1 MGIAEKAN
9 MVQYRHMQFLEQ
21 LVKMGTINRYQMED
35 ILEKAK
41 SMNGDVDRA
50 AESEGVPSDLIR
62 QAKSQVF
69 GVPERTVDFQ
79 NVSLEALKY
88 IPEDA
93 SANYRVVPIGIKNGV
108 LEVGMLDPGDVAAQG
123 ALQFISSKIKMPVE
137 KFVISYDDFKKT
149 AEGYHGV
156 SGFVEDDDNRSIMAD
171 EILDVPNDQVD
182 ENEGVNADGSITED
196 APATKMIGVIVKNAI
211 DGGASDIHIEHAGN
225 EVRVR
230 YRVDGILHT
239 SLRPNKSFHGALV
252 AKIKTLANL
261 KLDEKRKPQDG
272 RFVAV
277 VDKGT
282 GHERKVDFRVSTMP
296 AFYGEKVVIRI
307 LDPERGV
314 KTLEDVGLSP
324 EHLATIREVIKRPHG
339 LILMTGPTGEGKS
352 TTLYAMVKEI
362 DLEGLN
368 VVSLED
374 PIEYNISGMNQSQVR
389 PEIGY
394 DFATGLRSILRQD
407 PDVIMVGEI
416 RDAETAKLAIQAALT
431 GHLVFATL
439 HTNSAIGAV
448 PRLIDMGVDPY
459 LIAPTL
465 LMSMAQR
472 LVQKIVP
479 NTGKAIPVDG
489 PIAEMIGKE
498 FADLPPEFLE
508 KLPITSTVY
517 EAQRS
522 ANSESG
528 LHGRMPAVE
537 MFVSDKEIEKI
548 ILATPTEDA
557 IYDNARRKGFLTMK
571 DDAILK
577 CMAGK
582 IPWSEVNTL

>member
-1 MGIAEKAN
+1 
-9 MVQYRHMQFLEQ
+9 MQFLEQ

-35 ILEKAK
+35 VIERAK
-41 SMNGDVDRA
+41 SMNGDFDRA
-50 AESEGVPSDLIR
+50 LDAEGISGDLIR
-62 QAKSQVF
+62 QAKSEVY
-69 GVPERTVDFQ
+69 GVPERTINNAQ
-79 NVSLEALKY
+79 EVSLEALKY
-88 IPEDA
+88 VPEDA
-93 SANYRVVPIGIKNGV
+93 SANYGLVPLGIKNGV
-108 LEVGMLDPGDVAAQG
+108 LEIGMLDPGDVAAQG
-123 ALQFISSKIKMPVE
+123 ALQFISSKIKMPIE
-137 KFVISYDDFKKT
+137 KFVISYEDFKKT

-156 SGFVEDDDNRSIMAD
+156 SGFETEDEGSRSLMAD
-171 EILDVPNDQVD
+171 EILDVPTDHID
-182 ENEGVNADGSITED
+182 ENEGVNADGTITED

-211 DGGASDIHIEHAGN
+211 DGGASDIHIENIGT
-225 EVRVR
+225 EMRVR

-252 AKIKTLANL
+252 AKIKTLTGTM

-296 AFYGEKVVIRI
+296 TFYGEKVVIRI

-339 LILMTGPTGEGKS
+339 MILMTGPTGEGKS
-352 TTLYAMVKEI
+352 TTLYAMIKEI
-362 DLEGLN
+362 DREGLN

-374 PIEYNISGMNQSQVR
+374 PIEYNIPGMSQTQVK
-389 PEIGY
+389 PEIGF
-394 DFATGLRSILRQD
+394 DFEDGLRSILRQD

-416 RDAETAKLAIQAALT
+416 RDKETAKLAIQAALT

-489 PIAEMIGKE
+489 SIAEIIGKE

-508 KLPITSTVY
+508 KLPITNTVY
-517 EAQRS
+517 EPQRS
-522 ANSESG
+522 DVSESG
-528 LHGRMPAVE
+528 LHGRMPVAE
-537 MFVSDKEIEKI
+537 MFIVDKEIENI
-548 ILATPTEDA
+548 ILTHPDENA
-557 IYDNARRKGFLTMK
+557 IYENARKKGFITMK

-582 IPWSEVNTL
+582 IPWDEVNTL

>member
-1 MGIAEKAN
+1 
-9 MVQYRHMQFLEQ
+9 MQFLEQ

-41 SMNGDVDRA
+41 SMNGDLDKA
-50 AESEGVPSDLIR
+50 IEAEGIPSDVVR
-62 QAKSQVF
+62 QAKGEF
-69 GVPERTVDFQ
+69 YGVAERVINFQ
-79 NVSLEALKY
+79 DVSLDALKY

-93 SANYRVVPIGIKNGV
+93 SANYRIVPIGIKNGV
-108 LEVGMLDPGDVAAQG
+108 LEIGMLDPGDVAAVG
-123 ALQFISSKIKMPVE
+123 ALQFISSKIKMPIE
-137 KFVISYDDFKKT
+137 KFVISYDDYKK
-149 AEGYHGV
+149 AVEGYHGV
-156 SGFVEDDDNRSIMAD
+156 SDFVEEDSGNRSAMAD
-171 EILDVPNDQVD
+171 EILDVPNDEID
-182 ENEGVNADGSITED
+182 ENAGVNKDGSITED

-211 DGGASDIHIEHAGN
+211 DGGASDIHIEHIGT

-252 AKIKTLANL
+252 AKIKTLTGTM

-282 GHERKVDFRVSTMP
+282 GRERKVDFRVSTMP
-296 AFYGEKVVIRI
+296 TFYGEKVVIRI

-324 EHLATIREVIKRPHG
+324 EHLALVRDVIKRPHG

-352 TTLYAMVKEI
+352 TTLYAMIKEI
-362 DLEGLN
+362 DREGLN

-374 PIEYNISGMNQSQVR
+374 PIEYNIPGMSQSQVK

-416 RDAETAKLAIQAALT
+416 RDKETAKLAIQAALT

-472 LVQKIVP
+472 LVQKLVP
-479 NTGKAIPVDG
+479 NTGKVVPVDG
-489 PIAEMIGKE
+489 SIAEMIGKE
-498 FADLPPEFLE
+498 FGDLPQQFLE
-508 KLPITSTVY
+508 QLPITNTVY

-522 ANSESG
+522 EGSESG
-528 LHGRMPAVE
+528 MHGRMPVAE
-537 MFVSDKEIEKI
+537 MFVVDKDIAE
-548 ILATPTEDA
+548 
-557 IYDNARRKGFLTMK
+557 
-571 DDAILK
+571 
-577 CMAGK
+577 
-582 IPWSEVNTL
+582 

>member
-1 MGIAEKAN
+1 
-9 MVQYRHMQFLEQ
+9 MQFLEQ

-41 SMNGDVDRA
+41 SMNGDIDKA
-50 AESEGVPSDLIR
+50 IESEGIASDVVR
-62 QAKSQVF
+62 QAKSEF
-69 GVPERTVDFQ
+69 YGVAERVINFQ
-79 NVSLEALKY
+79 DVSLDALKY

-93 SANYRVVPIGIKNGV
+93 SANYRIVPIGIKNGV
-108 LEVGMLDPGDVAAQG
+108 LEIGMLDPGDVAAVG
-123 ALQFISSKIKMPVE
+123 ALQFISSKIKMPIE
-137 KFVISYDDFKKT
+137 KFVISYDDFKK
-149 AEGYHGV
+149 AVEGYHGV
-156 SGFVEDDDNRSIMAD
+156 SDFVEEDSGNRSAMAD
-171 EILDVPNDQVD
+171 EILDVPTDQID
-182 ENEGVNADGSITED
+182 ENEGVNKDGTITED

-211 DGGASDIHIEHAGN
+211 DGGASDIHIEHIGT

-230 YRVDGILHT
+230 YRVDGVLHT

-252 AKIKTLANL
+252 AKIKTLTGTM

-282 GHERKVDFRVSTMP
+282 GRERKVDFRVSTMP
-296 AFYGEKVVIRI
+296 TFYGEKVVIRI

-324 EHLATIREVIKRPHG
+324 DHLALVRDVIKRPHG
-339 LILMTGPTGEGKS
+339 MILMTGPTGEGKS
-352 TTLYAMVKEI
+352 TTLYAMIKEI
-362 DLEGLN
+362 DREGLN

-374 PIEYNISGMNQSQVR
+374 PIEYNIPGMSQSQVK

-416 RDAETAKLAIQAALT
+416 RDKETAKLAIQAALT

-472 LVQKIVP
+472 LVQKLVP
-479 NTGKAIPVDG
+479 NTGKAVPVDG
-489 PIAEMIGKE
+489 SIAEMIGKQ
-498 FADLPPEFLE
+498 FGDLPQQYLE
-508 KLPITSTVY
+508 QLPITNTVY
-517 EAQRS
+517 EPQRS
-522 ANSESG
+522 EGSESG
-528 LHGRMPAVE
+528 MHGRMPVAE
-537 MFVSDKEIEKI
+537 MFVVDKDIQNI
-548 ILATPTEDA
+548 ILTNPTENA
-557 IYDNARRKGFLTMK
+557 IYEYARNKGFLTMK
-571 DDAILK
+571 DDAVLK

-582 IPWSEVNTL
+582 IPWDEVNTL

>member
-1 MGIAEKAN
+1 
-9 MVQYRHMQFLEQ
+9 MQFLEQ
-21 LVKMGTINRYQMED
+21 LVKNQIINRYQMED

-41 SMNGDVDRA
+41 SMNGDIDRA
-50 AESEGVPSDLIR
+50 LEAEGVSGDLVR
-62 QAKSQVF
+62 QAKGQYF
-69 GVPERTVDFQ
+69 GIPERAINFQ
-79 NVSLEALKY
+79 NVSFDALRY

-93 SANYRVVPIGIKNGV
+93 AMNYKVIPLGVINGV
-108 LEVGMLDPGDVAAQG
+108 LEVGMLNPGDVSAEG
-123 ALQFISSKIKMPVE
+123 ALQFISSKIKMPIE
-137 KFVISYDDFKKT
+137 KYVISYGDFKQAT
-149 AEGYHGV
+149 EGYHGV
-156 SGFVEDDDNRSIMAD
+156 SSFEDEDLGSRSVLAD
-171 EILDVPNDQVD
+171 EILDVPTDRID

-252 AKIKTLANL
+252 AKVKTLANL

-282 GHERKVDFRVSTMP
+282 GRERKVDFRVSTMP
-296 AFYGEKVVIRI
+296 TFYGEKVVIRI

-324 EHLATIREVIKRPHG
+324 EHLATIREIIKRPHG
-339 LILMTGPTGEGKS
+339 MILMTGPTGEGKS
-352 TTLYAMVKEI
+352 TTLYAMIKEI
-362 DLEGLN
+362 DREGLN

-374 PIEYNISGMNQSQVR
+374 PIEYNIPGMNQSQVK

-394 DFATGLRSILRQD
+394 DFANGLRSILRQD

-416 RDAETAKLAIQAALT
+416 RDKETAKLAIQAALT

-479 NTGKAIPVDG
+479 NTGKQIPVDG
-489 PIAEMIGKE
+489 SIAEMIQKQ
-498 FADLPPEFLE
+498 FQDLPPQYLE
-508 KLPITSTVY
+508 QLPITNTVY

-522 ANSESG
+522 AASESG
-528 LHGRMPAVE
+528 LHGRMPVAE
-537 MFVSDKEIEKI
+537 MVVFDKDLEQI
-548 ILATPTEDA
+548 ILTNPTENA
-557 IYDNARRKGFLTMK
+557 IYESTRKKGFLSMK
-571 DDAILK
+571 EDAILK
-577 CMAGK
+577 SMAGK
-582 IPWSEVNTL
+582 IPWDEVNTL

>member
-1 MGIAEKAN
+1 
-9 MVQYRHMQFLEQ
+9 MQFLEQ

-41 SMNGDVDRA
+41 SMNGDLDKA
-50 AESEGVPSDLIR
+50 IEAEGIPSDVVR
-62 QAKSQVF
+62 QAKGEF
-69 GVPERTVDFQ
+69 YGVAERVINFQ
-79 NVSLEALKY
+79 DVSLDALKY

-93 SANYRVVPIGIKNGV
+93 SANYRIVPIGIKNGV
-108 LEVGMLDPGDVAAQG
+108 LEIGMLDPGDVAAVG
-123 ALQFISSKIKMPVE
+123 ALQFISSKIKMPIE
-137 KFVISYDDFKKT
+137 KFVISYDDYKK
-149 AEGYHGV
+149 AVEGYHGV
-156 SGFVEDDDNRSIMAD
+156 SDFVEEDSGNRSAMAD
-171 EILDVPNDQVD
+171 EILDVPNDEID
-182 ENEGVNADGSITED
+182 ENAGVNKDGSITED

-211 DGGASDIHIEHAGN
+211 DGGASDIHIEHIGT

-252 AKIKTLANL
+252 AKIKTLTGTM

-282 GHERKVDFRVSTMP
+282 GRERKVDFRVSTMP
-296 AFYGEKVVIRI
+296 TFYGEKVVIRI

-324 EHLATIREVIKRPHG
+324 EHLALVRDVIKRPHG

-352 TTLYAMVKEI
+352 TTLYAMIKEI
-362 DLEGLN
+362 DREGLN

-374 PIEYNISGMNQSQVR
+374 PIEYNIPGMSQSQVK

-416 RDAETAKLAIQAALT
+416 RDKETAKLAIQAALT

-472 LVQKIVP
+472 LVQKLIP
-479 NTGKAIPVDG
+479 NTGKAVPVDG
-489 PIAEMIGKE
+489 SIAEMIGKE
-498 FADLPPEFLE
+498 FGDLPQQFLE
-508 KLPITSTVY
+508 QLPITNTVY

-522 ANSESG
+522 EGSESG
-528 LHGRMPAVE
+528 MHGRMPVAE
-537 MFVSDKEIEKI
+537 MFVVDKDIQNI
-548 ILATPTEDA
+548 ILTNPVENA
-557 IYDNARRKGFLTMK
+557 IYEYARNKGFLTMK
-571 DDAILK
+571 DDAVLK

-582 IPWSEVNTL
+582 IPWDEVNTL

>member
-1 MGIAEKAN
+1 
-9 MVQYRHMQFLEQ
+9 MQFLEQ

-41 SMNGDVDRA
+41 SMNGDLDKA
-50 AESEGVPSDLIR
+50 IEAEGIPSDVVR
-62 QAKSQVF
+62 QAKGEF
-69 GVPERTVDFQ
+69 YGVAERVINFQ
-79 NVSLEALKY
+79 DVSLDALKY

-93 SANYRVVPIGIKNGV
+93 SANYRIVPIGIKNGV
-108 LEVGMLDPGDVAAQG
+108 LEIGMLDPGDVAAVG
-123 ALQFISSKIKMPVE
+123 ALQFISSKIKMPIE
-137 KFVISYDDFKKT
+137 KFVISYDDYKK
-149 AEGYHGV
+149 AVEGYHGV
-156 SGFVEDDDNRSIMAD
+156 SDFVEEDSGNRSAMAD
-171 EILDVPNDQVD
+171 EILDVPNDEID
-182 ENEGVNADGSITED
+182 ENAGVNKDGSITED

-211 DGGASDIHIEHAGN
+211 DGGASDIHIEHIGT

-252 AKIKTLANL
+252 AKIKTLTGTM

-282 GHERKVDFRVSTMP
+282 GRERKVDFRVSTMP
-296 AFYGEKVVIRI
+296 TFYGEKVVIRI

-324 EHLATIREVIKRPHG
+324 EHLALVRDVIKRPHG

-352 TTLYAMVKEI
+352 TTLYAMIKEI
-362 DLEGLN
+362 DREGLN

-374 PIEYNISGMNQSQVR
+374 PIEYNIPGMSQSQVK

-416 RDAETAKLAIQAALT
+416 RDKETAKLAIQAALT

-472 LVQKIVP
+472 LVQKLVP
-479 NTGKAIPVDG
+479 NTGKVVPVDG
-489 PIAEMIGKE
+489 SIAEMIGKE
-498 FADLPPEFLE
+498 FGDLPQQFLE
-508 KLPITSTVY
+508 QLPITNTVY

-522 ANSESG
+522 EGSESG
-528 LHGRMPAVE
+528 MHGRMPVAE
-537 MFVSDKEIEKI
+537 MFVVDKDIQNI
-548 ILATPTEDA
+548 ILTNPVENA
-557 IYDNARRKGFLTMK
+557 IYEYARNKGFLTMK
-571 DDAILK
+571 DDAVLK

-582 IPWSEVNTL
+582 IPWDEVNTL

>member
-1 MGIAEKAN
+1 
-9 MVQYRHMQFLEQ
+9 MQFLEQ

-41 SMNGDVDRA
+41 SMNGDLDKA
-50 AESEGVPSDLIR
+50 MEAEGVSSDVIR
-62 QAKSQVF
+62 QAKGEF
-69 GVPERTVDFQ
+69 YGVAERVINFQ
-79 NVSLEALKY
+79 DVSLDALKY

-93 SANYRVVPIGIKNGV
+93 SANYRIVPIGIKNGV
-108 LEVGMLDPGDVAAQG
+108 LEIGMLDPGDVAAVG
-123 ALQFISSKIKMPVE
+123 ALQFISSKIKMPIE
-137 KFVISYDDFKKT
+137 KFVISYDDFKKAT
-149 AEGYHGV
+149 EGYHGV
-156 SGFVEDDDNRSIMAD
+156 TDFVEEDAGNRSAMAD
-171 EILDVPNDQVD
+171 EILDVPNDEID
-182 ENEGVNADGSITED
+182 ENAGVNKDGSITED

-211 DGGASDIHIEHAGN
+211 DGGASDIHIEHIGT

-252 AKIKTLANL
+252 AKIKTLTGTM

-282 GHERKVDFRVSTMP
+282 GRERKVDFRVSTMP
-296 AFYGEKVVIRI
+296 TFYGEKVVIRI

-324 EHLATIREVIKRPHG
+324 EHLSLIREIIKRPHG
-339 LILMTGPTGEGKS
+339 MILMTGPTGEGKS
-352 TTLYAMVKEI
+352 TTLYAMIKEI
-362 DLEGLN
+362 DREGLN

-374 PIEYNISGMNQSQVR
+374 PIEYNIPGMSQSQVK

-416 RDAETAKLAIQAALT
+416 RDKETAKLAIQAALT

-472 LVQKIVP
+472 LVQKLVP
-479 NTGKAIPVDG
+479 NTGKAVPVDG
-489 PIAEMIGKE
+489 SVAEMIGKQ
-498 FADLPPEFLE
+498 FSDLPQQFLE
-508 KLPITSTVY
+508 QLPITNTVY

-522 ANSESG
+522 EGSESG
-528 LHGRMPAVE
+528 MHGRMPVAE
-537 MFVSDKEIEKI
+537 MFVVDKDIQNI
-548 ILATPTEDA
+548 ILSNPTENA
-557 IYDNARRKGFLTMK
+557 IYDYARNKGFLSMK
-571 DDAILK
+571 DDAVLK

-582 IPWSEVNTL
+582 IPWDEVNTL

>member
-1 MGIAEKAN
+1 
-9 MVQYRHMQFLEQ
+9 MQFLEQ
-21 LVKMGTINRYQMED
+21 LVKNGTINRYQMED
-35 ILEKAK
+35 VLEKAK
-41 SMNGDVDRA
+41 SMNGDIDRA
-50 AESEGVPSDLIR
+50 LESEGIASDMVR
-62 QAKSQVF
+62 QAKSEF
-69 GVPERTVDFQ
+69 YGVAERVINFQ
-79 NVSLEALKY
+79 NISLDALKY

-93 SANYRVVPIGIKNGV
+93 SSNYKIVPIGITNGV
-108 LEVGMLDPGDVAAQG
+108 LEIGMLDPGDVGAVG

-137 KFVISYDDFKKT
+137 RFVISFDDFKKAT
-149 AEGYHGV
+149 EGYHGV
-156 SGFVEDDDNRSIMAD
+156 SGFVEEDDGNRSAMAE
-171 EILDVPNDQVD
+171 EILDVPNDQID

-211 DGGASDIHIEHAGN
+211 DGGASDIHIEHVGN

-252 AKIKTLANL
+252 AKIKTLTGTM

-282 GHERKVDFRVSTMP
+282 ARERKVDFRVSTMP
-296 AFYGEKVVIRI
+296 TFYGEKVVIRI

-324 EHLATIREVIKRPHG
+324 EHLITIREIIKRPHG
-339 LILMTGPTGEGKS
+339 MVLMTGPTGEGKS
-352 TTLYAMVKEI
+352 TTLYAMIKEI
-362 DLEGLN
+362 DREGLN

-374 PIEYNISGMNQSQVR
+374 PIEYNIPGMSQSQVK

-416 RDAETAKLAIQAALT
+416 RDKETAKLAIQAALT

-498 FADLPPEFLE
+498 FADLPQEFLE
-508 KLPITSTVY
+508 QLPITNTVY

-522 ANSESG
+522 ESSESG
-528 LHGRMPAVE
+528 LHGRMPVAE
-537 MFVSDKEIEKI
+537 MFVMDKELQNI
-548 ILATPTEDA
+548 ILTDPTENA
-557 IYDNARRKGFLTMK
+557 LYDNVRKKGFITMK
-571 DDAILK
+571 DDAVLK
-577 CMAGK
+577 CMEGK
-582 IPWSEVNTL
+582 IPWEEVNTL

>member
-1 MGIAEKAN
+1 
-9 MVQYRHMQFLEQ
+9 MQFLEQ
-21 LVKMGTINRYQMED
+21 LVKNQIINRYQMED

-41 SMNGDVDRA
+41 SMNGDIDKA
-50 AESEGVPSDLIR
+50 LESEGVSGDLVR
-62 QAKSQVF
+62 QAKGQYF
-69 GVPERTVDFQ
+69 GIPERAINFQ
-79 NVSLEALKY
+79 NVSFDALRY

-93 SANYRVVPIGIKNGV
+93 AMNYKMIPLGVTNGV
-108 LEVGMLDPGDVAAQG
+108 LEVGMLNPGDVSAEG
-123 ALQFISSKIKMPVE
+123 ALQFISSKIKMPIE
-137 KFVISYDDFKKT
+137 KYVISYSDFKQ
-149 AEGYHGV
+149 AIEGYHGV
-156 SGFVEDDDNRSIMAD
+156 GSFEDEDLGSRSVLAD
-171 EILDVPNDQVD
+171 EILDVPTDRID

-252 AKIKTLANL
+252 AKVKTLANL

-282 GHERKVDFRVSTMP
+282 GRERKVDFRVSTMP
-296 AFYGEKVVIRI
+296 TFYGEKVVIRI

-324 EHLATIREVIKRPHG
+324 EHLATIREIIKRPHG
-339 LILMTGPTGEGKS
+339 MILMTGPTGEGKS
-352 TTLYAMVKEI
+352 TTLYAMIKEI
-362 DLEGLN
+362 DREGLN

-374 PIEYNISGMNQSQVR
+374 PIEYNIPGMNQSQVK

-394 DFATGLRSILRQD
+394 DFANGLRSILRQD

-416 RDAETAKLAIQAALT
+416 RDKETAKLAIQAALT

-479 NTGKAIPVDG
+479 NTGKQIPGWFYCGND
-489 PIAEMIGKE
+489 PKTI
-498 FADLPPEFLE
+498 
-508 KLPITSTVY
+508 S
-517 EAQRS
+517 RS
-522 ANSESG
+522 PSAVPRTASDYQYG
-528 LHGRMPAVE
+528 L
-537 MFVSDKEIEKI
+537 
-548 ILATPTEDA
+548 
-557 IYDNARRKGFLTMK
+557 
-571 DDAILK
+571 
-577 CMAGK
+577 
-582 IPWSEVNTL
+582 

>member
-1 MGIAEKAN
+1 
-9 MVQYRHMQFLEQ
+9 
-21 LVKMGTINRYQMED
+21 
-35 ILEKAK
+35 
-41 SMNGDVDRA
+41 
-50 AESEGVPSDLIR
+50 
-62 QAKSQVF
+62 
-69 GVPERTVDFQ
+69 
-79 NVSLEALKY
+79 
-88 IPEDA
+88 
-93 SANYRVVPIGIKNGV
+93 
-108 LEVGMLDPGDVAAQG
+108 
-123 ALQFISSKIKMPVE
+123 
-137 KFVISYDDFKKT
+137 
-149 AEGYHGV
+149 
-156 SGFVEDDDNRSIMAD
+156 
-171 EILDVPNDQVD
+171 
-182 ENEGVNADGSITED
+182 
-196 APATKMIGVIVKNAI
+196 
-211 DGGASDIHIEHAGN
+211 
-225 EVRVR
+225 VRVR

-252 AKIKTLANL
+252 AKIKTLTGTM

-282 GHERKVDFRVSTMP
+282 GRERKVDFRVSTMP
-296 AFYGEKVVIRI
+296 TFYGEKVVIRI

-324 EHLATIREVIKRPHG
+324 EHLALVRDVIKRPHG

-352 TTLYAMVKEI
+352 TTLYAMIKEI
-362 DLEGLN
+362 DREGLN

-374 PIEYNISGMNQSQVR
+374 PIEYNIPGMSQSQVK

-416 RDAETAKLAIQAALT
+416 RDKETAKLAIQAALT

-472 LVQKIVP
+472 LVQKLVP
-479 NTGKAIPVDG
+479 NTGKVVPVDG
-489 PIAEMIGKE
+489 SIAEMIGKE
-498 FADLPPEFLE
+498 FGDLPQQFLE
-508 KLPITSTVY
+508 QLPITNTVY

-522 ANSESG
+522 EGSESG
-528 LHGRMPAVE
+528 MHGRMPVAE
-537 MFVSDKEIEKI
+537 MFVVDKDIQNI
-548 ILATPTEDA
+548 ILTNPVENA
-557 IYDNARRKGFLTMK
+557 IYEYARNKGFLTMK
-571 DDAILK
+571 DDAVLK

-582 IPWSEVNTL
+582 IPWDEVNTL

>member
-1 MGIAEKAN
+1 
-9 MVQYRHMQFLEQ
+9 MQFLEQ

-41 SMNGDVDRA
+41 SMNGDLDKA
-50 AESEGVPSDLIR
+50 IEAEGIPSDVVR
-62 QAKSQVF
+62 QAKGEF
-69 GVPERTVDFQ
+69 YGVAERVINFQ
-79 NVSLEALKY
+79 DVSLDALKY

-93 SANYRVVPIGIKNGV
+93 SANYRIVPIGIKNGV
-108 LEVGMLDPGDVAAQG
+108 LEIGMLDPGDVAAVG
-123 ALQFISSKIKMPVE
+123 ALQFISSKIKMPIE
-137 KFVISYDDFKKT
+137 KFVISYDDYKK
-149 AEGYHGV
+149 AVEGYHGV
-156 SGFVEDDDNRSIMAD
+156 TDFVEEDSGNRSAMAD
-171 EILDVPNDQVD
+171 EILDVPNDEID
-182 ENEGVNADGSITED
+182 ENAGVNKDGSITED

-211 DGGASDIHIEHAGN
+211 DGGASDIHIEHIGT

-252 AKIKTLANL
+252 AKIKTLTGTM

-282 GHERKVDFRVSTMP
+282 GRERKVDFRVSTMP
-296 AFYGEKVVIRI
+296 TFYGEKVVIRI

-324 EHLATIREVIKRPHG
+324 EHLALVRDVIKRPHG

-352 TTLYAMVKEI
+352 TTLYAMIKEI
-362 DLEGLN
+362 DREGLN

-374 PIEYNISGMNQSQVR
+374 PIEYNIPGMSQSQVK

-416 RDAETAKLAIQAALT
+416 RDKETAKLAIQAALT

-472 LVQKIVP
+472 LVQKLVP
-479 NTGKAIPVDG
+479 NTGKVVPVDG
-489 PIAEMIGKE
+489 SIAEMIGKE
-498 FADLPPEFLE
+498 FGDLPQQFLE
-508 KLPITSTVY
+508 QLPITNTVY

-522 ANSESG
+522 EGSESG
-528 LHGRMPAVE
+528 MHGRMPVAE
-537 MFVSDKEIEKI
+537 MFVVDKDIQNI
-548 ILATPTEDA
+548 ILTNPVENA
-557 IYDNARRKGFLTMK
+557 IYEYARNKGFLTMK
-571 DDAILK
+571 DDAVLK

-582 IPWSEVNTL
+582 IPWDEVNTL

>member
-1 MGIAEKAN
+1 
-9 MVQYRHMQFLEQ
+9 MQFLEQ

-41 SMNGDVDRA
+41 SMNGDLDKA
-50 AESEGVPSDLIR
+50 IESEGIASDVVR
-62 QAKSQVF
+62 QAKSEF
-69 GVPERTVDFQ
+69 YGVAERVINFQ
-79 NVSLEALKY
+79 DVSLDALKY

-93 SANYRVVPIGIKNGV
+93 SANYRIVPIGIKNGV
-108 LEVGMLDPGDVAAQG
+108 LEIGMLDPGDVAAVG
-123 ALQFISSKIKMPVE
+123 ALQFISSKIKMPIE
-137 KFVISYDDFKKT
+137 KFVISYDDFKK
-149 AEGYHGV
+149 AVEGYHGV
-156 SGFVEDDDNRSIMAD
+156 SSFEEEDEGSRSALAD
-171 EILDVPNDQVD
+171 EILDVPTDQIN
-182 ENEGVNADGSITED
+182 ENEGVNKDGSITED

-211 DGGASDIHIEHAGN
+211 DGGASDIHIEHIGT

-230 YRVDGILHT
+230 YRVDGVLHT

-252 AKIKTLANL
+252 AKIKTLTGTM

-282 GHERKVDFRVSTMP
+282 GRERKVDFRVSTMP
-296 AFYGEKVVIRI
+296 TFYGEKVVIRI

-324 EHLATIREVIKRPHG
+324 DHLALVRDVIKRPHG
-339 LILMTGPTGEGKS
+339 MILMTGPTGEGKS
-352 TTLYAMVKEI
+352 TTLYAMIKEI
-362 DLEGLN
+362 DREGLN

-374 PIEYNISGMNQSQVR
+374 PIEYNIPGMSQSQVK

-416 RDAETAKLAIQAALT
+416 RDKETAKLAIQAALT

-479 NTGKAIPVDG
+479 NTGKVVPVDG
-489 PIAEMIGKE
+489 SIAEMIGKQ
-498 FADLPPEFLE
+498 FGDLPQQYLE
-508 KLPITSTVY
+508 QLPITNTVY

-522 ANSESG
+522 EGSESG
-528 LHGRMPAVE
+528 MHGRMPVAE
-537 MFVSDKEIEKI
+537 MFVVDKDIQNI
-548 ILATPTEDA
+548 ILTNPTENA
-557 IYDNARRKGFLTMK
+557 IYEYARNKGFLTMK
-571 DDAILK
+571 DDAVLK

-582 IPWSEVNTL
+582 IPWDEVNTL

>member
-1 MGIAEKAN
+1 
-9 MVQYRHMQFLEQ
+9 
-21 LVKMGTINRYQMED
+21 MED
-35 ILEKAK
+35 IIEK
-41 SMNGDVDRA
+41 SQDMNGDIDRA
-50 AESEGVPSDLIR
+50 LESAGITAEVVREAR
-62 QAKSQVF
+62 AEFF
-69 GVPERTVDFQ
+69 GLPERAIDFK
-79 NVSLEALKY
+79 NFSFDVLKY

-93 SANYRVVPIGIKNGV
+93 SVNYKLVPLGIKKGV
-108 LEVGMLDPGDVAAQG
+108 LEVGMLDPEDVAALG
-123 ALQFISSKIKMPVE
+123 ALQFISSKIKMPIERVI
-137 KFVISYDDFKKT
+137 ISYDDFKRVT
-149 AEGYHGV
+149 EGYHGAV
-156 SGFVEDDDNRSIMAD
+156 ALSDNEGGTANSMVD
-171 EILDVPNDQVD
+171 EILDVPTDHID
-182 ENEGVNADGSITED
+182 ENDGINADGSITED

-211 DGGASDIHIEHAGN
+211 DGGASDIHIENVGT

-239 SLRPNKSFHGALV
+239 SLRPNKSFASALV
-252 AKIKTLANL
+252 AKVKTLTGTM

-272 RFVAV
+272 RFVAL

-282 GHERKVDFRVSTMP
+282 ARERKVDFRVSSLPT
-296 AFYGEKVVIRI
+296 FYGEKIVIRI

-314 KTLEDVGLSP
+314 KTLDDVGLSP
-324 EHLATIREVIKRPHG
+324 EHLAIIRDMIKRPHG

-352 TTLYAMVKEI
+352 TTLYAMIKEI
-362 DLEGLN
+362 DREGLN

-374 PIEYNISGMNQSQVR
+374 PIEYNIPGMSQSQVK

-394 DFATGLRSILRQD
+394 DFATGLRTILRQD

-465 LMSMAQR
+465 IMSMAQR

-479 NTGKAIPVDG
+479 NTGKPVPVEG
-489 PIAEMIGKE
+489 SVEEIVTRE
-498 FADLPPEFLE
+498 FSDLPSEYLD
-508 KLPITSTVY
+508 KLPITGTVY

-522 ANSESG
+522 DMSQSG
-528 LHGRMPAVE
+528 LRGRIPAVE
-537 MFVSDKEIEKI
+537 LFTVDKELEKI
-548 ILATPTEDA
+548 ILKKPTENE
-557 IYDNARRKGFLTMK
+557 IYEYARKTQGMLTMK
-571 DDAILK
+571 NDAVLK
-577 CMAGK
+577 CMAGL
-582 IPWSEVNTL
+582 IPWGEVNGL